1 MNVQSILGVKGSD
14 VVTMQ
19 PVATL
24 ADAAA
29 TMRDAGIGAVVVSS
43 DGTHV
48 DGIVSERDIVRAV
61 ANHGATALGR
71 TIESVMT
78 VDVVTCTPD
87 DSVESLM
94 RQMTDRRI
102 RHLPVLAAD
111 TTLGGLVSIGDVVKG
126 RLAAL
131 ESENQHLVEY
141 ISGR

>member
-14 VVTMQ
+14 VVTM
-19 PVATL
+19 PPSATL

-29 TMRDAGIGAVVVSS
+29 TMRDAGIGAIVVSS
-43 DGTHV
+43 DGVHV
-48 DGIVSERDIVRAV
+48 VGIVSERDIVRAI

-71 TIESVMT
+71 VIESVMST
-78 VDVVTCTPD
+78 DVITCAPG

-102 RHLPVLAAD
+102 RHLPVLVADAA
-111 TTLGGLVSIGDVVKG
+111 LGGLVSIGDVVKG

-131 ESENQHLVEY
+131 ENENQQLVDY

>member
-14 VVTMQ
+14 VVTMR
-19 PVATL
+19 PAATL

-43 DGTHV
+43 DGAHV

-71 TIESVMT
+71 SIESVMT
-78 VDVVTCTPD
+78 TDVVTCAPN
-87 DSVESLM
+87 DSVDSLM

-102 RHLPVLAAD
+102 RHLPVLAGD

-126 RLAAL
+126 RLAEL
-131 ESENQHLVEY
+131 ENENQHLVDY

>member
-14 VVTMQ
+14 VITM
-19 PVATL
+19 PPSSTL

-43 DGTHV
+43 DDAHV
-48 DGIVSERDIVRAV
+48 EGIVSERDIVKAL

-71 TIESVMT
+71 TIDSVMST
-78 VDVVTCTPD
+78 DVVTCAPGDT
-87 DSVESLM
+87 VESLM

-102 RHLPVLAAD
+102 RHLPVLTDAA
-111 TTLGGLVSIGDVVKG
+111 TLGGLVSIGDVVKG
-126 RLAAL
+126 RLAEL
-131 ESENQHLVEY
+131 QNENQHLVDY

>member
-131 ESENQHLVEY
+131 ESENQHLVDY

>member
-111 TTLGGLVSIGDVVKG
+111 TTLGGSVSIGDVVKG

-131 ESENQHLVEY
+131 ESENQHLVDY